1 MSSNYNALQSSLQRR
16 LKNGVAYDVN
26 YTWSHGLT
34 NVGGIGEGNAQGS
47 CVGPCHVDNGSGQ
60 AVIYDSFFQYDYGN
74 SDLDTRQRISLTMT
88 YDLPFGKTMTG
99 PAAYAV
105 KGWTV
110 NSIYYAQTGNPITI
124 ASATNTSGLPVT
136 DRPNQITPA
145 GGFHRSLSEWYDV
158 TQFGLP
164 GAGLLGNAHRNS
176 VFGPGTQA
184 LGFSLFKYLP
194 IHDRLNLQF
203 RAEAFNLL
211 NTPTFSQPGATVSF
225 NANGVGQLGNGAGA
239 ISSTTAASSPRQ
251 IQLALKLIF

>member
-1 MSSNYNALQSSLQRR
+1 
-16 LKNGVAYDVN
+16 
-26 YTWSHGLT
+26 
-34 NVGGIGEGNAQGS
+34 
-47 CVGPCHVDNGSGQ
+47 
-60 AVIYDSFFQYDYGN
+60 
-74 SDLDTRQRISLTMT
+74 
-88 YDLPFGKTMTG
+88 
-99 PAAYAV
+99 
-105 KGWTV
+105 
-110 NSIYYAQTGNPITI
+110 
-124 ASATNTSGLPVT
+124 
-136 DRPNQITPA
+136 
-145 GGFHRSLSEWYDV
+145 V